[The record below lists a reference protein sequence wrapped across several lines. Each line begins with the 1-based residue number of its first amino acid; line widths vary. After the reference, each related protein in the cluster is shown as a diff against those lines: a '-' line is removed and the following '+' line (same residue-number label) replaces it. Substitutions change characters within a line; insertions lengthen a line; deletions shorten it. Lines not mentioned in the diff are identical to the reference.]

1 MDKERGEYFNKEPK
15 FWSWLSSQLRK
26 VWRTHPTKTDFIKHV
41 RFIKK
46 VGNRPLYHI
55 KCVMCEKDFQLKDI
69 EINHKVKCG
78 NVKSEGYALRML
90 DVGFSDLEP
99 LCKPCHSVVTYS
111 ERMGI
116 TVQEAALEKEVI
128 KFSKLSIYNQK
139 HILGDSSKAKNAKQR
154 KEEFRNKLLKEYSND

>member
-1 MDKERGEYFNKEPK
+1 MGKNRGEYFSTDTK
-15 FWSWLSSQLRK
+15 FWGWLSSQLRK
-26 VWRTHPTKTDFIKHV
+26 VWRSHPTKTDFIKHV

-78 NVKSEGYALRML
+78 DVKSEGYALRML
-90 DVGFSDLEP
+90 NVGFDDLEP
-99 LCKPCHSVVTYS
+99 LCKPCHAIVTYS

-116 TVQEAALEKEVI
+116 PIQDAAVEKEVI
-128 KFSKLSIYNQK
+128 RFSKLSILDQK
-139 HILGDSSKAKNAKQR
+139 QILGDSSKAKNAKQR
-154 KEEFRNKLLKEYSND
+154 KDEYRARLLKEKQ